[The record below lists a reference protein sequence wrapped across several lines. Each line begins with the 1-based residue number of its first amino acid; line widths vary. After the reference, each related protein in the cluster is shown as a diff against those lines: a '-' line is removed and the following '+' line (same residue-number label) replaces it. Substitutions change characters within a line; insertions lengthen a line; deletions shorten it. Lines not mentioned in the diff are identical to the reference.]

1 MKLIN
6 LINARKVLATYKDER
21 MSTALAYKMMKIIK
35 ASDNDEAFYNDKFR
49 ELIGEYG
56 LKDEQGNIVANGTQ
70 ISLAPATAAECK
82 KKIQELENTEV
93 ESPNVRLGIGE
104 LSELRMSMADVA
116 ALEEIIEEE

>member
-6 LINARKVLATYKDER
+6 QINARKVLATYKDER

-35 ASDNDEAFYNDKFR
+35 ASDNDEAFYNEKFR
-49 ELIGEYG
+49 ELIEQYG
-56 LKDEQGNIVANGTQ
+56 LKDEHGNLVANGAQ
-70 ISLAPATAAECK
+70 ISLVPETAAECK

-93 ESPNVRLGIGE
+93 EAPPVRLILCE
-104 LSELRMSMADVA
+104 LSELRMSMADLA